1 MLTAPGCG
9 KSLNEGDIYLKQ
21 SLDFHGSAE
30 EIFLRSDLLIERII
44 EHIVQKD
51 QKLNLRRVK
60 QCFSADGIQPRAI
73 CLTVK
78 RVN

>member
-1 MLTAPGCG
+1 MAPPLQNLIQIGHETTMLTAPGCG

-51 QKLNLRRVK
+51 QKLNL
-60 QCFSADGIQPRAI
+60 
-73 CLTVK
+73 
-78 RVN
+78 